1 MTEPIYSFENPF
13 KPGAGHMPPYL
24 AGRTNEQDDFR
35 KALRQTTILE
45 NVILTGLRGVGKTVL
60 LETFKPIARRAGWLW
75 VGQDLSEAASLTE
88 QNLSERM
95 MTDLAVATSGMLV
108 RTERRPQM
116 GFGREDIEAERP
128 LGYDD
133 LRSIY
138 DATLGLVSDKL
149 KAVLLFVWRSLP
161 PGYTPGIVFAYD
173 EAQNLTDHAK
183 RGQFPL
189 SLMLDV
195 FQSIQRMDVP
205 YLLILT
211 GLPTLFPKLVE
222 ARTYA
227 ERMFHVLFLSQ
238 LDDQDSRDAITKPI
252 EDERCPITFRTST
265 VDLIKEASGGYPYFI
280 QFICR
285 EYFDTWL
292 GRKSKGEKMAVV
304 NSDILR
310 KLDTDFFV
318 GRWSRATDRQREL
331 MEVIASLPNCGSEFT
346 VQEVADLSKTALDK
360 PFSRSHVS
368 QMLVSLSHA
377 GLVYKNRYGK
387 YLFAVPLLSSFIKR
401 QMREERSALPA

>member
-1 MTEPIYSFENPF
+1 MSAPDYSFENPF
-13 KPGAGHMPPYL
+13 RPGAGHMPPYL
-24 AGRTNEQDDFR
+24 AGRTDELDEFR
-35 KALRQTTILE
+35 KALRQRTILE

-60 LETFKPIARRAGWLW
+60 LETFRPIARQAGWLW

-95 MTDLAVATSGMLV
+95 MADLAVVTSGLLV
-108 RTERRPQM
+108 RTEKQLQM
-116 GFGREDIEAERP
+116 GFEGGEIETNRP
-128 LGYDD
+128 LAYDD
-133 LRSIY
+133 LRTIF
-138 DATLGLVSDKL
+138 DTTPGLVSDKL
-149 KAVLLFVWRSLP
+149 KAVLLFVWNALP
-161 PGYTPGIVFAYD
+161 PGSIPGIVFAYD
-173 EAQNLTDHAK
+173 EAQNLTDHGK

-195 FQSIQRMDVP
+195 FQSIQRMGIP
-205 YLLILT
+205 YLLVLT

-227 ERMFHVLFLSQ
+227 ERMFHVLFLTQ
-238 LDDQDSRDAITKPI
+238 LNAQDSRDAIAKPI
-252 EDERCPITFRTST
+252 EDEACPITFRQDT
-265 VDLIKEASGGYPYFI
+265 VERIRKISGGYPYFI

-292 GRKSKGEKMAVV
+292 SQLNKGQKMSVA
-304 NSDILR
+304 NADILR

-318 GRWSRATDRQREL
+318 GRWSRATDRQRDL
-331 MEVIASLPNCGSEFT
+331 MEVIASLPNSDSEFT
-346 VQEVADLSKTALDK
+346 VQEVADLSKSLLNK

-401 QMREERSALPA
+401 QMQEGQSIFST